1 MQIPVSFPVLFI
13 FTSFFFRYAFFRCAC
28 DLRIVYLFCFFDLLL
43 ISCISADHSGE
54 IDTSELLTIMR
65 QLGWTISLDASIE
78 LCKEMGVKVNHRG
91 ALMVSEKLFLDIVGS
106 QKLSM
111 LVANMEQNG
120 NHRIRR
126 RNSIKNKNKNQA
138 LVSKMKLIT
147 WTERRNIISSSLS
160 GATQLL
166 LLAHTPVSRKVFQF
180 FQCSDVGGEWLLM
193 ADYEINCKSDTYIMF
208 MPLVLSVLILFTIAL
223 PATLTFY
230 LVHHRNDL
238 YTAEVQA
245 TIGWLYAPFVR
256 GAEFWQ

>member
-1 MQIPVSFPVLFI
+1 
-13 FTSFFFRYAFFRCAC
+13 
-28 DLRIVYLFCFFDLLL
+28 
-43 ISCISADHSGE
+43 
-54 IDTSELLTIMR
+54 MR
-65 QLGWTISLDASIE
+65 QLGWKISLDASIE
-78 LCKEMGVKVNHRG
+78 LCKAMGVKANHRG
-91 ALMVSEKLFLDIVGS
+91 ALVVSEKLFLDIVGS

-111 LVANMEQNG
+111 LVANMQEERRTAPDG
-120 NHRIRR
+120 NAYTYEEFVDFYGGENEWHNAPKLKLKGKHRIRR
-126 RNSIKNKNKNQA
+126 RNSSTNKNKNHG
-138 LVSKMKLIT
+138 LVDKMKLIT

-180 FQCSDVGGEWLLM
+180 FQCSDIGGEWLLM
-193 ADYEINCKSDTYIMF
+193 ADYEINCTSDTYKTF
-208 MPLVLSVLILFTIAL
+208 MTFVLLVLILFTIAL